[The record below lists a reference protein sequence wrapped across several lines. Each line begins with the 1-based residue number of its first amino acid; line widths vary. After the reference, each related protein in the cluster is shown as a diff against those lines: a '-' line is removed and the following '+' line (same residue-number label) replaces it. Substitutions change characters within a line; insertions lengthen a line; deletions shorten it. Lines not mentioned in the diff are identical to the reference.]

1 MRIIAS
7 FLFYS
12 LLFPGAVF
20 AYEVVHPFEEFG
32 NLPIYSERQSLGI
45 TISDLAFSISVFF
58 KARVYVFKDRSL
70 PPASGDYLELLNDGS
85 RRAEI
90 IYHDCYEGG
99 CSEIPLLTF
108 SCDIKINICENPK
121 FIIRGEEVSYQEF
134 LRRGNFNLGN

>member
-1 MRIIAS
+1 MRIIAGLLF
-7 FLFYS
+7 FL

-32 NLPIYSERQSLGI
+32 NLPVYSENQSLGF

-58 KARVYVFKDRSL
+58 KARTYVFKDRSL
-70 PPASGDYLELLNDGS
+70 PPASGDYLELLNDA
-85 RRAEI
+85 RRAVI

-99 CSEIPLLTF
+99 CNEIPLLVF

-121 FIIRGEEVSYQEF
+121 FTIRGEEVSFREF
-134 LRRGNFNLGN
+134 LRRGNFDLGN